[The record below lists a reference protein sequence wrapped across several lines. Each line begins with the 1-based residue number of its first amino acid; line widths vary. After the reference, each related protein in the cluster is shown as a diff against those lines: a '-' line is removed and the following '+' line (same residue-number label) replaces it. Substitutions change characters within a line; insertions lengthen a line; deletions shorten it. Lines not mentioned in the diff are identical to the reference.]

1 MMYYKLSKIKK
12 NILKFPFQST
22 EGGEQAE
29 TEADAVVLGKYMS
42 LIRCF
47 FRLIILMIT
56 VNPIV

>member
-1 MMYYKLSKIKK
+1 MMYYTLLKIKK
-12 NILKFPFQST
+12 NILKFLFQST

-47 FRLIILMIT
+47 FQINNT
-56 VNPIV
+56 YDNC